1 MSSSGETSVF
11 LVPGMR
17 LKVATVLETELGSRG
32 IGFFVNP
39 EKTISYKGKVFDLI
53 NGFAVDNPQV
63 GSLEASSAGDVAVVY
78 VHKRPEENF
87 IYFFALTG
95 EMAVVNV
102 VAVPIHDHSSIIQGG
117 PAYATYFND
126 DEIVT

>member
-17 LKVATVLETELGSRG
+17 LKVSPVLETELGSRG
-32 IGFFVNP
+32 IGFFINP
-39 EKTISYKGKVFDLI
+39 EKSIVYKGKTFELLK
-53 NGFAVDNPQV
+53 GFGVDNVLV
-63 GSLEASSAGDVAVVY
+63 GSLESAGSDDLAVVY

-95 EMAVVNV
+95 EMSVVNV